1 MNLASAYPNSD
12 LSAGA
17 LTARI
22 LVVLGALAFWLIA
35 EFIAARAPRKPHERP
50 AAVDAAVAAP
60 DSIVAAGQSQA
71 GQSQADSAQAKPD
84 VTTAA

>member
-12 LSAGA
+12 LSPGA
-17 LTARI
+17 LTALI

-35 EFIAARAPRKPHERP
+35 VFIAAREPRKPQERQ
-50 AAVDAAVAAP
+50 AAVDAAVATPEPIA
-60 DSIVAAGQSQA
+60 AAGH
-71 GQSQADSAQAKPD
+71 SQADSGQAKPS